1 MASTKEANGLKA
13 CVVDAASTGRLLVD
27 ELEARGVACAHIA
40 SSGNY
45 AGMPAETLIPR
56 GMRAYYSASH
66 GFSELVGELREWRPD
81 FILPGCEHGV
91 ELCDRLN
98 AALRLPFRNE
108 ADTTRLR
115 RDKYEMHERLRRLG
129 LACVAQVKTSEADEL
144 SRWLA
149 RHGKYPVVVKP
160 ANSAS
165 SDGVRICADEQEALA
180 AHKDLIGT
188 VNFLGLRNE
197 EVIAQEFL
205 DGTQYYVNT
214 VSWHGRHAITDI
226 WRHDRRRRAMGAF
239 LFENMVL
246 QPSTGD
252 IESALSGYT
261 TKVLDAFGFR
271 FGAAHTELIWTANG
285 PVLVEANA
293 RLMGASIYTPAFV
306 AALGYTQ
313 AQILASACVGS
324 ADFAARAGADYRIRK
339 HLAQA
344 KFIFT
349 RSGTL
354 LAFPRKQEI
363 EDLPSFHAFVRV
375 PEIGSRVIETADT
388 VGRAGFAYFLHD
400 DRDTV
405 LRDAALVLSWQ
416 RADSC
421 FVIR

>member
-1 MASTKEANGLKA
+1 MASARESGGPKA
-13 CVVDAASTGRLLVD
+13 CIVDAASTGRLLVS
-27 ELEARGVACAHIA
+27 ELEARGVSCAHVA
-40 SSGNY
+40 SSDDY
-45 AGMPAETLIPR
+45 AGMPVEKHIPLN
-56 GMRAYYSASH
+56 MRAYFTASG
-66 GFSELVGELREWRPD
+66 GFQELVAELRGWQPD

-98 AALRLPFRNE
+98 AALRLPCRND

-115 RDKYEMHERLRRLG
+115 RDKYEMHERLRQLG
-129 LACVAQVKTSEADEL
+129 LPCAAQVKTSEADEL

-149 RHGKYPVVVKP
+149 RHEKYPVVVKP

-180 AHKDLIGT
+180 AYKDLIGS
-188 VNFLGLRNE
+188 VNFLGLVNKE
-197 EVIAQEFL
+197 IIAQEFL

-214 VSWHGRHAITDI
+214 VSWQGQHVITDI
-226 WRHDRRRRAMGAF
+226 WRHDRRRRSKGAF

-246 QPSTGD
+246 QPSTG
-252 IESALSGYT
+252 EVEKALSGYAV
-261 TKVLDAFGFR
+261 KVLDALGFR
-271 FGAAHTELIWTANG
+271 FGAAHIEIMWTGRG

-313 AQILASACVGS
+313 AQVLASACVS
-324 ADFAARAGADYRIRK
+324 PAAFTARVGADYQIRK

-354 LAFPRKQEI
+354 LEFRRKEEI
-363 EDLPSFHAFVRV
+363 ASLPSFNAFSGV
-375 PEIGSRVIETADT
+375 PEIGSRVTETADT
-388 VGRAGFAYFLHD
+388 VGRAGFAYFLHE

-421 FVIR
+421 FVIG